1 MHYTWNNNIETFAR
15 RQWRDLDEEQLKY
28 LIQVQPPG
36 DLIPEAIRTIVIAQN
51 MSSAGILFD
60 DSFGTHPLVLSKNL
74 WLSAEFSYFSIFW
87 SPKYHFFQPFKP
99 KLLKNRSQTPLFFTV
114 L

>member
-1 MHYTWNNNIETFAR
+1 
-15 RQWRDLDEEQLKY
+15 LKY

-60 DSFGTHPLVLSKNL
+60 DSFGSHPQPLLAIKKEYNR
-74 WLSAEFSYFSIFW
+74 YFQ
-87 SPKYHFFQPFKP
+87 K
-99 KLLKNRSQTPLFFTV
+99 
-114 L
+114 

>member
-1 MHYTWNNNIETFAR
+1 
-15 RQWRDLDEEQLKY
+15 LKY

-60 DSFGTHPLVLSKNL
+60 DSFGSQPQLLCIKEKKSNRNL
-74 WLSAEFSYFSIFW
+74 Q
-87 SPKYHFFQPFKP
+87 K
-99 KLLKNRSQTPLFFTV
+99 
-114 L
+114 